1 MSSSEMTAESS
12 ETVVA
17 PEGSSAGIG
26 GASREL
32 FEQVYAQLRA
42 VAQERLREERR
53 DHTLQATAL
62 VHEAW
67 IRLAGGKAI
76 QSGSR
81 AQFFAAAVEAMR
93 RILIDHAR
101 KRNAGKRGGGRP
113 REVSSVLD
121 LASDEKI
128 GEAVVLDDLL
138 LRLEREDARSAQ
150 VVRLRFYTG
159 LSLEETAEVLGI
171 SIGTVK
177 NDWAYAR
184 AWLLAAWEE
193 DEDERTG
200 ARTDST

>member
-1 MSSSEMTAESS
+1 MTSGSS
-12 ETVVA
+12 ETTGA
-17 PEGSSAGIG
+17 PDAHASGRGESSRA
-26 GASREL
+26 L

-76 QSGSR
+76 RWGGK
-81 AQFFAAAVEAMR
+81 AQFFAVAVEAMR

-101 KRNAGKRGGGRP
+101 KHKAVKRGGGRP
-113 REVSSVLD
+113 QQVSSVLD

-128 GEAVVLDDLL
+128 GEALVLDDLL
-138 LRLEREDARSAQ
+138 LRLEKEDARSAQ

-159 LSLEETAEVLGI
+159 LGLEETAEVLGV
-171 SIGTVK
+171 SVGTVK

-193 DEDERTG
+193 NGDERTG
-200 ARTDST
+200 PRTPSA